1 MVKCTKFVLGLVQ
14 LNDLLFA
21 FYPSFLALCGLL
33 SGRPFREEK
42 TVLRD
47 GDLLKPTIFG
57 LNYVLWGRKRFL
69 NRILPE
75 DLVSSSDL
83 EVTFVHKNL
92 CLKNGL

>member
-1 MVKCTKFVLGLVQ
+1 MVKGTEFNLGLVQ
-14 LNDLLFA
+14 FNDLLFA
-21 FYPSFLALCGLL
+21 FCPSFLGLCGLL

-47 GDLLKPTIFG
+47 GDLLKLRIFV
-57 LNYVLWGRKRFL
+57 LNYVLWGCKRFL
-69 NRILPE
+69 NRIVPE

-92 CLKNGL
+92 RLKNGL